1 MQYPKILHIHNL
13 IVAVLVTSVG
23 ATAQAASLSSQ
34 FYLPETSF
42 IAALPEIQSMP
53 DLSSIRVHVF
63 PHLLTY
69 STPQGAEKIVDRIT
83 LTSKG
88 SCLEQIG
95 NHAFN
100 KIPSP
105 MHFTFAGLTEVKEPI
120 KIQCT
125 LPITVEREA
134 GLESFSYR
142 GGMIV
147 KISNDPV
154 PGTLE
159 VLNVI
164 SLEDYLKGVV
174 PSEMPTTWSE
184 EILKVQAVAAR
195 TYAAYEIEAERELP
209 THPSYDIDDTVFYQA
224 YLGVS
229 KESTSATQAVTETN
243 HQILTFNG
251 KLIKAYFSADA
262 GGATEDAGEVF
273 PDGHEYCLGKKEPF
287 EPSLI
292 PGDAW
297 TKSVPLSVLNEVMQR
312 EKIIPL
318 NAKIAILKIHAFD
331 ASQRVKSFD
340 VKTDQGET
348 ILVAGPKF
356 RLLFHLRSLML
367 TQLQESGSFYE
378 FSGRGI
384 GHGVGMSQWGSRI
397 LVDRLGYSYSQVLRF
412 YYSNILLTDLH

>member
-142 GGMIV
+142 GVMIV

-195 TYAAYEIEAERELP
+195 TYAALTADTSAVGRAFVTALGGNGQYTSNRDNPFVGRVHQGYQLNYRQNVTQYSMQINATTFGGQLEV
-209 THPSYDIDDTVFYQA
+209 DIDYYNPATWGGLLAHLDEIDQNSAGARTDPFVVMDGLRKRGVA
-224 YLGVS
+224 LGH
-229 KESTSATQAVTETN
+229 N
-243 HQILTFNG
+243 
-251 KLIKAYFSADA
+251 
-262 GGATEDAGEVF
+262 
-273 PDGHEYCLGKKEPF
+273 CKK
-287 EPSLI
+287 
-292 PGDAW
+292 
-297 TKSVPLSVLNEVMQR
+297 
-312 EKIIPL
+312 
-318 NAKIAILKIHAFD
+318 
-331 ASQRVKSFD
+331 
-340 VKTDQGET
+340 
-348 ILVAGPKF
+348 
-356 RLLFHLRSLML
+356 
-367 TQLQESGSFYE
+367 
-378 FSGRGI
+378 
-384 GHGVGMSQWGSRI
+384 
-397 LVDRLGYSYSQVLRF
+397 
-412 YYSNILLTDLH
+412 